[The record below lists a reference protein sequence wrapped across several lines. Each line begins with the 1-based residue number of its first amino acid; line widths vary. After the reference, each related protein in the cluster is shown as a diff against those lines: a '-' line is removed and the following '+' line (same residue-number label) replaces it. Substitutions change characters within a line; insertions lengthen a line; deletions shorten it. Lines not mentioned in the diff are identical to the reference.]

1 MDSTD
6 PPHRN
11 DVWLVALGAGRAGEP
26 GKTRPAIVVSVD
38 ELSTGAPGELIVVV
52 PLSSSLA
59 PSALRIEIEPA
70 AGVEQASRAI
80 CRAVRAVVRSRLVRR
95 IGRVSPS
102 NMEQVETALTLILG
116 LERRPPPG

>member
-1 MDSTD
+1 M
-6 PPHRN
+6 
-11 DVWLVALGAGRAGEP
+11 ALGAGRAGEP

-38 ELSTGAPGELIVVV
+38 ELSTGTPGELIVIV

-70 AGVEQASRAI
+70 TGIERESRAV
-80 CRAVRAVVRSRLVRR
+80 CRAVRAIVRARLVRR
-95 IGRVSPS
+95 IGTVTPT

-116 LERRPPPG
+116 LEGRTPPR